1 MNRRVPDARAARR
14 AHKPIPPGN
23 GGQFPVLP
31 VSLSRAKPAGAAEPR
46 GVCHVPE
53 HLCNIDLPG
62 PRVPALPG
70 AHTGTDAGGV
80 MGEGSFGGAILQKPQ
95 ELQSQQA
102 LLF

>member
-1 MNRRVPDARAARR
+1 MLGLPEEPTNQFLLGMVANSQCCQSPF
-14 AHKPIPPGN
+14 H
-23 GGQFPVLP
+23 GQSQQEQQSQVGT
-31 VSLSRAKPAGAAEPR
+31 RQPR

-70 AHTGTDAGGV
+70 ARTGTDAGGV